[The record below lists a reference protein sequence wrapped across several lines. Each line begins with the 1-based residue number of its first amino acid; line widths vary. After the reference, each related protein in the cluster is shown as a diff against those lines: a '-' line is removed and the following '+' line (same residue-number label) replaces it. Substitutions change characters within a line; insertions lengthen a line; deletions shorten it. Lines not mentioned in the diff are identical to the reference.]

1 MSESNR
7 KSPARKNAAAAST
20 GNPKDAPVVE
30 LGVRGPRGEAGFL
43 VQADFPEGL
52 VWDLEHEIV
61 SSRRSWL
68 SAEEGWW
75 IASSYFDTALDII
88 LRFFP
93 SVRVRYPD
101 TGEERLL
108 RAG

>member
-1 MSESNR
+1 MSHSSEQDPPEQR
-7 KSPARKNAAAAST
+7 GTEATRRGPAE
-20 GNPKDAPVVE
+20 PPVLE

-43 VQADFPEGL
+43 IQAEFPEGL
-52 VWDLEHEIV
+52 VWDLENEIV
-61 SSRRSWL
+61 SSRRAWL

-75 IASSYFDTALDII
+75 VASSYFDTALDIV

-93 SVRVRYPD
+93 SVRIRYPE